1 MGKIGRLVKKLFILA
16 IVGVLV
22 GPSLYKAV
30 APQLGID
37 ITAAPESAH
46 SKTPKTQQ
54 EFAKAA
60 QEREEKDQER

>member
-1 MGKIGRLVKKLFILA
+1 MSILGKIGKLVKKLFILA

-37 ITAAPESAH
+37 INPAPETVH
-46 SKTPKTQQ
+46 TKTPKTS
-54 EFAKAA
+54 EDFAKAA
-60 QEREEKDQER
+60 